1 MHAAASLL
9 NVKLIIHLPM
19 TETANKR
26 NRFTNMRNRNNIKG
40 IKTTGSIQLSEA
52 LV

>member
-19 TETANKR
+19 TETAHNKR
-26 NRFTNMRNRNNIKG
+26 NRFTNMRNKNNRKVPNLQN
-40 IKTTGSIQLSEA
+40 KEFLTE
-52 LV
+52 